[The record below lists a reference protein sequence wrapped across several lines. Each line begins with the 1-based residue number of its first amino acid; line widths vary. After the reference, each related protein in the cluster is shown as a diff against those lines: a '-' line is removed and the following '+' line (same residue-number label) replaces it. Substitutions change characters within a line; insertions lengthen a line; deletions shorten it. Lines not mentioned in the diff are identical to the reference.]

1 MKKLYEKNKE
11 LIIMMAVYIALI
23 AILISEVWKAFQ

>member
-11 LIIMMAVYIALI
+11 LIIMLAIYLFFIV
-23 AILISEVWKAFQ
+23 ILISEVWRAFK